1 MINIHSNAIGL
12 AFFPNNAI
20 FQLFSMKKM
29 SYVRES
35 FIDIISMG
43 FEFDS
48 VRMFLYLIF
57 FMKYKP

>member
-20 FQLFSMKKM
+20 FQLFSMRKM

-48 VRMFLYLIF
+48 VKDVFVLNF
-57 FMKYKP
+57 FHEI